1 MKLEIVGRWF
11 RGLSAATLVLLIL
24 ALAATAGLLYWYL
37 SSREAPEP
45 VAAGGEV
52 ALPRGTRSVT
62 LFFASASGDSL
73 VAEQRQILE
82 SERVTE
88 TVRTLVEELVRG
100 PTAGGRPV
108 FPSGVTV
115 RHVYFDESGDLY
127 VDFSSELVRRF
138 RGGSTAEYLLLASL
152 VRTLAGELPTVS
164 GVTVIVDGRPLAT
177 LGGHFGLE
185 APLAASEWR

>member
-1 MKLEIVGRWF
+1 MKLERLGRWF
-11 RGLSAATLVLLIL
+11 RGLSAATLVLLIVV
-24 ALAATAGLLYWYL
+24 LAATAGLLYWYL

-45 VAAGGEV
+45 VVAGGEV

-115 RHVYFDESGDLY
+115 RHVFFDESGDLY
-127 VDFSSELVRRF
+127 VDFSPELVRRF

>member
-1 MKLEIVGRWF
+1 MNLARLGRWF

-24 ALAATAGLLYWYL
+24 VLAAVTGLLYWYL

-45 VAAGGEV
+45 VAVGGEV

-62 LFFASASGDSL
+62 LYFASASGDSL
-73 VAEQRQILE
+73 VREERQILE

-100 PTAGGRPV
+100 PTGGGRPV
-108 FPSGVTV
+108 FPPGVAV

-127 VDFSSELVRRF
+127 VDFSSALVRRF
-138 RGGSTAEYLLLASL
+138 HGGSTAEYLLLASL
-152 VRTLAGELPTVS
+152 VRTLAGSLPTVT
-164 GVTVIVDGRPLAT
+164 GVTVIVEGRPLAT

-185 APLAASEWR
+185 APLAASQWR

>member
-1 MKLEIVGRWF
+1 MKIEKLGRWF
-11 RGLSAATLVLLIL
+11 RGLSAATLVLLIV
-24 ALAATAGLLYWYL
+24 ALAVTAGLLYWYL

-108 FPSGVTV
+108 FPAGVTV
-115 RHVYFDESGDLY
+115 RHVFFDESGDLY

-185 APLAASEWR
+185 APLLASEWR

>member
-1 MKLEIVGRWF
+1 
-11 RGLSAATLVLLIL
+11 
-24 ALAATAGLLYWYL
+24 
-37 SSREAPEP
+37 
-45 VAAGGEV
+45 
-52 ALPRGTRSVT
+52 
-62 LFFASASGDSL
+62 
-73 VAEQRQILE
+73 
-82 SERVTE
+82 
-88 TVRTLVEELVRG
+88 
-100 PTAGGRPV
+100 
-108 FPSGVTV
+108 
-115 RHVYFDESGDLY
+115 VYFDESGDLY

>member
-1 MKLEIVGRWF
+1 MEKLGRWF
-11 RGLSAATLVLLIL
+11 RGLSAATLVLLIV
-24 ALAATAGLLYWYL
+24 ALAVTAGLLYWYL

-108 FPSGVTV
+108 FPAGVTV
-115 RHVYFDESGDLY
+115 RHVFFDESGDLY

-185 APLAASEWR
+185 APLLASEWR

>member
-1 MKLEIVGRWF
+1 MRLARLGRWF
-11 RGLSAATLVLLIL
+11 RGLSAVALVLLVL

-45 VAAGGEV
+45 VNAGGEL

-62 LFFASASGDSL
+62 LYFASPSGDSL
-73 VAEQRQILE
+73 VTEQRQILE
-82 SERVTE
+82 SDRVTE

-100 PTAGGRPV
+100 PAAGGKPV

-115 RHVYFDESGDLY
+115 RHVFFDESGDLY
-127 VDFSSELVRRF
+127 VDFSPELVRRF

-152 VRTLAGELPTVS
+152 VRTLTLQLPTVNAVS
-164 GVTVIVDGRPLAT
+164 VTVDGQPLTT

-185 APLAASEWR
+185 APLAASAWR